1 MVARKYIKLEILL
14 NFWYNFVRKD
24 KGEIIMIKWYKIRK
38 FFYRIK
44 NFPRKV
50 KWFIQ
55 RGKRGYADCD
65 LWNFDT
71 YLEKIISKGLRELSR
86 TTHGYPVSYETFENW
101 QAQLNNIA
109 DLVEKFNPDNCLDWE
124 KDISRTDWEDADE
137 EAAIA
142 REVVFDWF
150 KNNWCSLW
158 D

>member
-1 MVARKYIKLEILL
+1 MR
-14 NFWYNFVRKD
+14 
-24 KGEIIMIKWYKIRK
+24 YKIRK
-38 FFYRIK
+38 FFYKIK
-44 NFPRKV
+44 SIPRKI
-50 KWFIQ
+50 KWFYQ

-71 YLEKIISKGLRELSR
+71 YLEKVLSKGLRDFARNSS
-86 TTHGYPVSYETFENW
+86 GYPDSFDTFENW
-101 QAQLNNIA
+101 QIQLNNIA
-109 DLVEKFNPDNCLDWE
+109 DLVEKFNPDNCLDWD
-124 KDISRTDWEDADE
+124 KDIDQADWEDADE